1 MSMTPD
7 PYRSAYEK
15 ALEDLSIISDKF
27 EWLNTRKRHVENL
40 ISALQPVFAPNSQ
53 SALEN
58 PASTAD
64 TFSANPQEISPES
77 EQPGAVAEENYTFLD
92 VPAPLPESDGDPFE
106 RRVKASFRFRG
117 LSAQRSF

>member
-15 ALEDLSIISDKF
+15 ALEDLSVISDKF
-27 EWLNTRKRHVENL
+27 ELLNTRKRHVENL
-40 ISALQPVFAPNSQ
+40 ISALQPVFASDHQ
-53 SALEN
+53 SAFEN
-58 PASTAD
+58 PTNTAAMVP
-64 TFSANPQEISPES
+64 SGPQEVTS
-77 EQPGAVAEENYTFLD
+77 EVEGSTSEAEENYTFLN

>member
-7 PYRSAYEK
+7 PYRSAYDK
-15 ALEDLSIISDKF
+15 ALADLSIISDRF

-40 ISALQPVFAPNSQ
+40 ISALQPVFASDHQ
-53 SALEN
+53 AVLEI
-58 PASTAD
+58 PASGEAAVSTG
-64 TFSANPQEISPES
+64 PQEITAE
-77 EQPGAVAEENYTFLD
+77 AEEPNSEVEEKYSFLD

-117 LSAQRSF
+117 LSAQRSL

>member
-7 PYRSAYEK
+7 PYRTAYEK
-15 ALEDLSIISDKF
+15 ALADLSFIAERH

-40 ISALQPVFAPNSQ
+40 ISALQPVCASVDQ
-53 SALEN
+53 SAIEN
-58 PASTAD
+58 STSTAAMAQQETSAEAEEPAS
-64 TFSANPQEISPES
+64 E
-77 EQPGAVAEENYTFLD
+77 AEEKYSFLN

-106 RRVKASFRFRG
+106 RRVKASFRFKG

>member
-1 MSMTPD
+1 MTPD
-7 PYRSAYEK
+7 PYRIAYEK
-15 ALEDLSIISDKF
+15 ALADLSFIAERH

-40 ISALQPVFAPNSQ
+40 ISALQPVFASDHQ
-53 SALEN
+53 STHEN
-58 PASTAD
+58 VESTATTD
-64 TFSANPQEISPES
+64 STASQEID
-77 EQPGAVAEENYTFLD
+77 GDAEESAPEAAEKYSFLD

>member
-1 MSMTPD
+1 MSMTPE
-7 PYRSAYEK
+7 PYRIAYEK
-15 ALEDLSIISDKF
+15 ALADLSIIAERY

-40 ISALQPVFAPNSQ
+40 ISALQPVFVSSNQ

-58 PASTAD
+58 STSTAAPSP
-64 TFSANPQEISPES
+64 TAPQEITAE
-77 EQPGAVAEENYTFLD
+77 AEEPANEAEAKYSFLD

-106 RRVKASFRFRG
+106 RRVKASFRFKG

>member
-7 PYRSAYEK
+7 SYRIAYEK
-15 ALEDLSIISDKF
+15 ALADLSIIAERY

-40 ISALQPVFAPNSQ
+40 ISALQPVFASDNQ

-58 PASTAD
+58 SAGGTVQATPQQITAEAEVPASEAGD
-64 TFSANPQEISPES
+64 
-77 EQPGAVAEENYTFLD
+77 NYTFLD
-92 VPAPLPESDGDPFE
+92 VPAPLPKSDGDPFE
-106 RRVKASFRFRG
+106 RRVKANYRFKE

>member
-7 PYRSAYEK
+7 PYRTAYEK
-15 ALEDLSIISDKF
+15 ALEDLTIISERY

-40 ISALQPVFAPNSQ
+40 ISALQPVFNSGHQ
-53 SALEN
+53 SAHEN
-58 PASTAD
+58 SASAVDTA
-64 TFSANPQEISPES
+64 PQEI
-77 EQPGAVAEENYTFLD
+77 GAGMEEPSSQGEENYSFLD

-106 RRVKASFRFRG
+106 RRVKASFRFKG

>member
-1 MSMTPD
+1 MTPD

-15 ALEDLSIISDKF
+15 ALADLSFIAERH

-40 ISALQPVFAPNSQ
+40 ISALQPVVS
-53 SALEN
+53 
-58 PASTAD
+58 D
-64 TFSANPQEISPES
+64 I
-77 EQPGAVAEENYTFLD
+77 QPGFDDSTETAASYPEETSVEAEEATSEATENYSFLD

-106 RRVKASFRFRG
+106 RRVKASFRFKG